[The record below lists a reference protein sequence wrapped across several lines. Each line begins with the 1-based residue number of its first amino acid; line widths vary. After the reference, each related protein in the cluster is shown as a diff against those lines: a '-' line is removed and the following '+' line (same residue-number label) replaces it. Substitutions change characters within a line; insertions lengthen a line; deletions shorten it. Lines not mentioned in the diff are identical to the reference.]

1 MAVAGLLL
9 GWQLVVL
16 GFFIG
21 CILAS
26 VIHIIRMKVSG
37 ADRVLAMGPY
47 LSAGLF
53 IAMLWGNNFINW
65 YLNSFN

>member
-9 GWQLVVL
+9 GWKLVVL

-26 VIHIIRMKVSG
+26 VIHIIRMKVLG

-47 LSAGLF
+47 FSAGLF
-53 IAMLWGNNFINW
+53 VAMLWGNTVISW
-65 YLNSFN
+65 YLNSF